1 MKFFN
6 SCILPILPVLP
17 RDHTY
22 KAFFKKK
29 RGPPRSHFISATKH
43 FFQKTRT
50 LESPLVICNVWSA
63 GKTGRKSAEG
73 ILSKWPFSP
82 IFFQI
87 FKIVFLAEMG
97 CLTHPSCPEKRI
109 FPKYY
114 QKYKKC
120 SIIAE
125 KKIYLNKAR

>member
-1 MKFFN
+1 MVFTSNYRAFVHDEEYMKFFN
-6 SCILPILPVLP
+6 SCISPILPVLP
-17 RDHTY
+17 ACHTN
-22 KAFFKKK
+22 
-29 RGPPRSHFISATKH
+29 TKH

-82 IFFQI
+82 FFFQI

-109 FPKYY
+109 FPKYH

-125 KKIYLNKAR
+125 KKIYLNKAT